1 MISNG
6 DSSQGPKPEL
16 GLAWYGTRYG
26 HNLAEQVKQHMID
39 LNVSSV
45 TSLHYHNCTQDQYAA
60 LRVKIDFEDFP
71 LDSYF
76 ERDITDLKEITF
88 SNIQSVHLYIN
99 SALDWGNFTI
109 RFDNILEKNDF
120 GYGREGSVVVY
131 GEVSAFLIVLE

>member
-1 MISNG
+1 
-6 DSSQGPKPEL
+6 
-16 GLAWYGTRYG
+16 
-26 HNLAEQVKQHMID
+26 MID

-45 TSLHYHNCTQDQYAA
+45 TSLHYHNCTHDQYAA

-88 SNIQSVHLYIN
+88 SSIHSVHLYIN

-109 RFDNILEKNDF
+109 KFDNILEKNDF

-131 GEVSAFLIVLE
+131 GEVS